1 MRAARIHSFGS
12 PEVIVLEEMPKPLP
26 AAGEVLVRIK
36 AAGVGPWDGLIR
48 AGKSAL
54 PQPLPLTLGSDI
66 AGTVEA
72 MGAGVSG
79 LSVGDAVFGVSN
91 ARFTDGYAEYAAA
104 SAGMIARKPRTLG
117 FPEAASMPVIAVT
130 AWQMLFEQARLT
142 CGQTVLVHGAAGNVG
157 RFAVQLARRQGLHV
171 LATASATDIDEL
183 RRLGANDVIDF
194 RSTEFERTV
203 APVDSVL
210 DLVGADVQGR
220 SFSVLKP
227 GGVLVSAV
235 SSPDQ
240 DKSRDHDVR
249 ASFILVAVNSA
260 TLARLA
266 AMTDA
271 GELTASVGCI
281 LPFAEVRTAHEMLE
295 GLRPHPKG
303 KIVLDLARAE
313 E

>member
-12 PEVIVLEEMPKPLP
+12 PEVIVLEEMPKPVP

-36 AAGVGPWDGLIR
+36 AAGVGPWGWLDQGR
-48 AGKSAL
+48 KECSAAA
-54 PQPLPLTLGSDI
+54 PSSH
-66 AGTVEA
+66 
-72 MGAGVSG
+72 AGVRHRRDRRGDGSRG
-79 LSVGDAVFGVSN
+79 LRTFRRGRSVWREQRTLYRRLRGVCG
-91 ARFTDGYAEYAAA
+91 RVG
-104 SAGMIARKPRTLG
+104 GMIARKPRTLG
-117 FPEAASMPVIAVT
+117 FPESASMPVIAVT

-142 CGQTVLVHGAAGNVG
+142 RGQTVLVHGAAGNVG
-157 RFAVQLARRQGLHV
+157 RFPVQLARRQGLHV

-194 RSTEFERTV
+194 RSTQFERTT
-203 APVDSVL
+203 APVDAVL
-210 DLVGADVQGR
+210 DLVGADVQDR

-240 DKSRDHDVR
+240 DKAHEHGVR
-249 ASFILVAVNSA
+249 ASFFLVAVNST

-281 LPFAEVRTAHEMLE
+281 LPFAEARTAHEMLE

-303 KIVLDLARAE
+303 KIVLDLVWAE